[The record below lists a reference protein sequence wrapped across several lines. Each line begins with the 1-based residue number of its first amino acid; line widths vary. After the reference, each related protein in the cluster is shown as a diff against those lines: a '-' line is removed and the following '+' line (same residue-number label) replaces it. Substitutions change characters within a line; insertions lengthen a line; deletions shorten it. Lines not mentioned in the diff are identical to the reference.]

1 MIKLINAKGGEIKE
15 PLDVNKEV
23 NNFCSNLYKAK
34 DVDECEIEQ
43 LVTEISKLSEKKSR
57 SLEGKITT
65 EEAGTALKNMKH
77 EKSAGADGFG
87 GQNISSVFGSNLDH
101 L

>member
-1 MIKLINAKGGEIKE
+1 M
-15 PLDVNKEV
+15 
-23 NNFCSNLYKAK
+23 
-34 DVDECEIEQ
+34 
-43 LVTEISKLSEKKSR
+43 VTEIPKLSEEESR
-57 SLEGKITT
+57 SSEGKITI
-65 EEAGTALKNMKH
+65 EEKGTALKNMKH